1 MSCALAAT
9 FRERPDHP
17 RPPDSIGRH
26 KPPDFRFP
34 SSKTK
39 IWVPLHNDPRDT
51 ILYWADDYM
60 PVIGRLRPGVTL
72 EQARTEI
79 RIFQSRVGALFPWT
93 MPKDWNADVSV
104 LPLRSGMVADIR
116 LRLLML
122 LGAVTLVV
130 LIACANVANLTLARS
145 AAREKEIAVRTA
157 LGAGRRRIVSQL
169 LAESVLL
176 AGFGGLLGLILA
188 IKGFSSLK
196 AMLPADTPR
205 LTDTHVD
212 WRVLVFSGGLAILTG
227 LLSGLA
233 PAWQSSRTAP
243 TETLRSGGRAGT
255 VSLSR
260 RLRSG
265 LVVAEIAFAVLRV
278 AAA

>member
-34 SSKTK
+34 SSKTQ
-39 IWVPLHNDPRDT
+39 IWVPLRNDPRDP

-60 PVIGRLRPGVTL
+60 PVIGRLRPAATMK
-72 EQARTEI
+72 QARTEI
-79 RIFQSRVGALFPWT
+79 RMFQSRVGMLFPWT

-130 LIACANVANLTLARS
+130 LIACANVANLMLARS
-145 AAREKEIAVRTA
+145 ATREKEIAVRTA
-157 LGAGRRRIVSQL
+157 LGAGRRRIVCQL
-169 LAESVLL
+169 LTESVVL
-176 AGFGGLLGLILA
+176 AGFGGLLGLALA
-188 IKGFSSLK
+188 TKGFAALK

-205 LTDTHVD
+205 LADAHID
-212 WRVLVFSGGLAILTG
+212 WRVLAFTGGLAILTG

-233 PAWQSSRTAP
+233 PVLQSLRTAP
-243 TETLRSGGRAGT
+243 VETLRSGGRAGT
-255 VSLSR
+255 LP
-260 RLRSG
+260 
-265 LVVAEIAFAVLRV
+265 
-278 AAA
+278 